1 MRPDLRRRRPDLLR
15 RRAGRVSSRAAI
27 IATLAV
33 LAGGLLVAVVAGTPW
48 RPLPS
53 DAPTVAV
60 DATRDFTAAQIARE
74 DAFHAASRPPAYLS
88 LALGLVIALV
98 LGLSPL
104 GARLVSAVA
113 SPFGGGWWWRVVL
126 GTVAITLL
134 SRLLVLPLDGWRE
147 AVLRRYGLS
156 TRGWGGW
163 LADVG
168 KSYGVGLVL
177 TLVVVVGVLGLA
189 RRSPDWWWAW
199 AAALGAVLV
208 IVISFAY
215 PIVVEPVFN
224 RFTPMA
230 AGPLRTSLL
239 DLAARDG
246 VPAKDV
252 LVADASRRTSTVNA
266 YVSGFGATRR
276 IVVYDNLVD
285 QASPEEV
292 RLVVAH
298 ELGHAKN
305 KDVLWGTLAGALG
318 IAALVCVLGL
328 LLRSEW
334 LLGRAG
340 VSSAGDARAVALLLA
355 LVAVLGSG
363 DRPRAAAG
371 QSTHRSTCRR
381 ARFGSHSRPGT
392 VRDDAAAAVGDELV
406 RPRPVTSRVRPLR
419 VPPHRPATHCP
430 CSFVGASAGLAGA
443 AVARALTV
451 AASQAVRPWKV
462 PRGPRHACPAAV
474 LAPLTLLGP
483 RSQSAPTKASWL
495 KGRPVGK
502 RCAAA
507 GRRGLCGA
515 WLRSLG
521 VTAITPCNRLGFRP
535 WESCG

>member
-1 MRPDLRRRRPDLLR
+1 M
-15 RRAGRVSSRAAI
+15 SSRAAI

-355 LVAVLGSG
+355 LVAVLGVVTG
-363 DRPRAAAG
+363 PG
-371 QSTHRSTCRR
+371 QLLVSRR
-381 ARFGSHSRPGT
+381 I
-392 VRDDAAAAVGDELV
+392 E
-406 RPRPVTSRVRPLR
+406 
-419 VPPHRPATHCP
+419 
-430 CSFVGASAGLAGA
+430 
-443 AVARALTV
+443 ARADVHALDLTRDPEQFV
-451 AASQAVRPWKV
+451 TMQRRLSVTNLSDLDPSPLVFGLFASHPTGPQRIALARSWARQQGLPEPPSLV
-462 PRGPRHACPAAV
+462 P
-474 LAPLTLLGP
+474 
-483 RSQSAPTKASWL
+483 
-495 KGRPVGK
+495 
-502 RCAAA
+502 
-507 GRRGLCGA
+507 
-515 WLRSLG
+515 
-521 VTAITPCNRLGFRP
+521 
-535 WESCG
+535 